1 MTMRSWDEL
10 IIYVLKEANIDK
22 KHYYWTLSIHWGLFR
37 KRYTNGHEDEH
48 FVEQMY

>member
-22 KHYYWTLSIHWGLFR
+22 KHYY
-37 KRYTNGHEDEH
+37 
-48 FVEQMY
+48 